1 MAPCFCFMAVNH
13 SSHTYNKHLNM
24 SIENEFLWHI
34 LLQIHWNKY
43 LSYDIFNK
51 LLFDCFYLLYENE
64 MARQLAK
71 PPQLLDNRAGEPLWS
86 CAVLCWIVAGLGSI
100 RQSYIHACMHACMH
114 TYRHTCI
121 HACMHA
127 YIHIY
132 IYTIYKICSW
142 QMMATNI
149 SLMETYKNNGFNAK
163 HQRDWGFHQQQ

>member
-13 SSHTYNKHLNM
+13 SSHTYNTHLNM

-86 CAVLCWIVAGLGSI
+86 CAVPCWIVAGLGSI
-100 RQSYIHACMHACMH
+100 WQSY
-114 TYRHTCI
+114 TYI
-121 HACMHA
+121 
-127 YIHIY
+127 IY
-132 IYTIYKICSW
+132 IYTHYIRYVAGKWW
-142 QMMATNI
+142 QPTWVWKLTNH
-149 SLMETYKNNGFNAK
+149 GNASREIERLTSE
-163 HQRDWGFHQQQ
+163 HGGQQ